1 MSMDISDFYQTFF
14 DEADELLADMEQHLL
29 VLQPEAPDAEQLNAI
44 FRAAHS
50 IKGGAGTFGFSVL
63 QETTH
68 LMENLLDEARRGEM
82 QLNTDIIN
90 LFLETKDIMQEQ
102 LDAYK
107 QSQEPDA
114 ASFDYICQAL
124 RQLALEAKGETPS
137 AVTRLSVV
145 AKSEPQDEQSRNQ
158 LPRRIILSRL
168 KAGEVDLL
176 EEELGHLTTLTDV
189 VKGVDSLS
197 AILPGDIAEDDIT
210 AVLCFVIEADQIT
223 FETVEVSPKISTP
236 PVLKLAAEQA
246 PTGRVEREKT
256 TRSSESTSIRV
267 AVEKVDQ
274 LINLVGELVITQ
286 SMLAQRSSELDPV
299 NHGDLITSMG
309 QLQRNARDL
318 QESVM
323 SIRMMPM
330 EYVFSRYPRLVRD
343 LAGKLGKQVEL
354 TLVGSSTEL
363 DKSLI
368 ERIIDPLTHLVR
380 NSLDHGIE
388 LPEKRLA
395 AGKNSVGNLI
405 LSAEHQGGNICIEVT
420 DDGAGLNRE
429 RILAKA
435 ASQGLTVSENM
446 SDDEVAMLI
455 FAPGFSTAEQV
466 TDVSGRGVGMDVVKR
481 NIQEMGGHV
490 EIQSKQGTGT
500 TIRIL
505 LPLTLAILDGM
516 SVRVADEVFILPLN
530 AVMESLQPRE
540 AINFMV
546 ITKGAGR
553 IAEVGAR
560 FVLDGMPGKQM
571 AIDADLN
578 AGLIGE
584 DEAKKRRSE
593 VTQEADFYGS
603 MDGASKFVRGDAIAG
618 ILIMV
623 INVVGGLLVGVLQ
636 HGMSMGHAAESYTLL
651 TIGDGLV
658 AQIPALVISTAAG
671 VIVTRVSTDQDV
683 GEQMVNQLFSNPSVM
698 LLSAA
703 VLGLLGLVPG
713 MPNLVFLLFTAGLLG
728 LAWWIRGREQKAP
741 AEPKPVKMAEN
752 NAVVEATWN
761 DVQLEDSL
769 GMEVG
774 YRLSPMVDFQQDGE
788 LLGRIRS
795 IRKKFA
801 QEMGF
806 LPPVVHIRDNMDL
819 QPARYR
825 ILMKGVEI
833 GSGDAYPGRWLAIN
847 PGTAAGTLPGEAT
860 VDPAF
865 GLNAIWIESALKEQA
880 QIQGYT
886 VVEAST
892 VVATHLNHLISQHAA
907 ELFGRQEAQQLLDRV
922 AQEMPKL
929 TEDLVPGVVTLTTL
943 HKVLQNLLDE
953 KVPIRDMRTILET
966 LAEHAPIQSDP
977 HELTAVVRVALG
989 RAITQQW
996 FPGKDEVH
1004 VIGLDT
1010 PLERLL
1016 LQALQGGG
1024 GLEPGLA
1031 DRLLAQTQEA
1041 LSRQEMVGAP
1051 PVLLVNHALRP
1062 LLSRFLRRSLPQ
1074 LVVLSNLELSD
1085 NRHIRM
1091 TATIGG
1097 K

>member
-124 RQLALEAKGETPS
+124 RQLALEAKRETPS

-145 AKSEPQDEQSRNQ
+145 AKSEPQDEQSRSQ
-158 LPRRIILSRL
+158 SPRRIILSRL

-189 VKGVDSLS
+189 VKGADSLS

-256 TRSSESTSIRV
+256 TRSNESTSIRV

-530 AVMESLQPRE
+530 AVMESLQPCEADLHPLAGGERVLE
-540 AINFMV
+540 VRGEYLPIVELWKVFNVAGAKTEATQGIVVILQSGGRRYALLVDQLIGQHQVVVKNLESNYRKVPGISAATILGDGSVALIVDVSALQAIN
-546 ITKGAGR
+546 
-553 IAEVGAR
+553 
-560 FVLDGMPGKQM
+560 
-571 AIDADLN
+571 
-578 AGLIGE
+578 
-584 DEAKKRRSE
+584 
-593 VTQEADFYGS
+593 
-603 MDGASKFVRGDAIAG
+603 
-618 ILIMV
+618 
-623 INVVGGLLVGVLQ
+623 
-636 HGMSMGHAAESYTLL
+636 
-651 TIGDGLV
+651 
-658 AQIPALVISTAAG
+658 
-671 VIVTRVSTDQDV
+671 
-683 GEQMVNQLFSNPSVM
+683 
-698 LLSAA
+698 
-703 VLGLLGLVPG
+703 
-713 MPNLVFLLFTAGLLG
+713 
-728 LAWWIRGREQKAP
+728 REQR
-741 AEPKPVKMAEN
+741 MAN
-752 NAVVEATWN
+752 T
-761 DVQLEDSL
+761 
-769 GMEVG
+769 
-774 YRLSPMVDFQQDGE
+774 
-788 LLGRIRS
+788 
-795 IRKKFA
+795 
-801 QEMGF
+801 
-806 LPPVVHIRDNMDL
+806 
-819 QPARYR
+819 
-825 ILMKGVEI
+825 
-833 GSGDAYPGRWLAIN
+833 
-847 PGTAAGTLPGEAT
+847 
-860 VDPAF
+860 
-865 GLNAIWIESALKEQA
+865 SA
-880 QIQGYT
+880 
-886 VVEAST
+886 
-892 VVATHLNHLISQHAA
+892 
-907 ELFGRQEAQQLLDRV
+907 
-922 AQEMPKL
+922 
-929 TEDLVPGVVTLTTL
+929 
-943 HKVLQNLLDE
+943 
-953 KVPIRDMRTILET
+953 
-966 LAEHAPIQSDP
+966 
-977 HELTAVVRVALG
+977 
-989 RAITQQW
+989 
-996 FPGKDEVH
+996 
-1004 VIGLDT
+1004 
-1010 PLERLL
+1010 
-1016 LQALQGGG
+1016 
-1024 GLEPGLA
+1024 
-1031 DRLLAQTQEA
+1031 
-1041 LSRQEMVGAP
+1041 
-1051 PVLLVNHALRP
+1051 
-1062 LLSRFLRRSLPQ
+1062 
-1074 LVVLSNLELSD
+1074 
-1085 NRHIRM
+1085 
-1091 TATIGG
+1091 
-1097 K
+1097 